1 MFTGFIKC
9 DCNGVCIEVNP
20 FICTTSTSTSTS
32 STTTSTSSSTTTT
45 STSTSTTSTSTTT
58 TTTTTACNRWQ
69 YSYDVLTCE
78 LCEFVESNSLYNSN
92 PLTLFNFYQYGEFVI
107 SPYEYLGCDTGVSD
121 ASIPDTGFA
130 TCEEIICTTTTTT
143 TPRPI
148 VCKIYGLQALSLEGG
163 SWSAITCLG
172 DPVGGLLILGVTN
185 YSPCIDI
192 STLVMVNGFI
202 KEEINC

>member
-9 DCNGVCIEVNP
+9 DCNGVCVEVNP

-32 STTTSTSSSTTTT
+32 STTT
-45 STSTSTTSTSTTT
+45 TSTSTTT
-58 TTTTTACNRWQ
+58 TTTTTVCNRWQ

-78 LCEFVESNSLYNSN
+78 LCEFVESNFLYNSN

-130 TCEEIICTTTTTT
+130 TCEEIDCPTTTTTT
-143 TPRPI
+143 TSKPI
-148 VCKIYGLQALSLEGG
+148 ICQEYELQAIAVGA
-163 SWSAITCLG
+163 SWFALNCLG
-172 DPVGGLLILGVTN
+172 ESVGGLIPTGGTTIN
-185 YSPCIDI
+185 TGCID
-192 STLVMVNGFI
+192 SDTLDIINGEI
-202 KEEINC
+202 KNIIPC